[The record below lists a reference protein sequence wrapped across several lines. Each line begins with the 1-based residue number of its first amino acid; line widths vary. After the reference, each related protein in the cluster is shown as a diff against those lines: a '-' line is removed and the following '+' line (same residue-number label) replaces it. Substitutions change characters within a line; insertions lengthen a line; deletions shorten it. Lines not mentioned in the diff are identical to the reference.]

1 MTGEIVDRLWQ
12 FQPDLAAI
20 LRLNCRCFRVQPNL
34 YPLETESRKERRRS
48 REQKTPLFL
57 RWQGII
63 FGLVQTLLEDQDL
76 SETQNVA
83 VVQRFIEEV
92 INQGRLE
99 AADELVLEDFIELDP
114 LPGQE
119 QGRQGLKDVIGMLRT
134 AFPDIRWVIEETI
147 ASGEKVVTRFKWSGT
162 HRGDFLGVPAT
173 GRKVAVPG
181 VVIDRLSGGRMADSR
196 ILMDTLGL
204 MQQLGVIP
212 GPPSA

>member
-1 MTGEIVDRLWQ
+1 M
-12 FQPDLAAI
+12 
-20 LRLNCRCFRVQPNL
+20 
-34 YPLETESRKERRRS
+34 
-48 REQKTPLFL
+48 
-57 RWQGII
+57 
-63 FGLVQTLLEDQDL
+63 
-76 SETQNVA
+76 SETQNAA
-83 VVQRFIEEV
+83 VVQRFVEEV

-99 AADELVLEDFIELDP
+99 AADELVHEDFIELDP
-114 LPGQE
+114 LPGQQ

-134 AFPDIRWVIEETI
+134 AFPDIHWVIEETI
-147 ASGEKVVTRFKWSGT
+147 ASGDKVVTRFKWSGT